1 MTTTMD
7 VKQLQETSR
16 QISKAFDG
24 GDPSSTLLALLSPLE
39 KWKATED
46 SLRQSKIGIVVGKL
60 RSSKDPKVASLATQL
75 VHRWKAEVNKKK
87 SAAGGGTPG
96 KGVNGDIGSGRNSPA
111 PKKEVAAPKKF
122 SVAPD
127 KRNVKADGVDTAV
140 TKDSARDG
148 CITLI
153 YNGLAFMSE
162 EAPSDILSVSR
173 AIELAAYE
181 AHGSETSGTYKQKMR
196 SLHLNLKMKQNS
208 TLRRDVFNGSI
219 DPKRFA
225 SMTSEELK
233 SEDQRRKD
241 AELEKENMSKAM
253 TAQEEKAVSTTYVP
267 SQNPQDVI
275 ALQEGAHWIQ
285 KQDLILYH
293 RLARQSSWLLVVW
306 WSMGS
311 SLRSVQFPPSPTAS
325 LLAALALT
333 VY

>member
-1 MTTTMD
+1 M
-7 VKQLQETSR
+7 
-16 QISKAFDG
+16 
-24 GDPSSTLLALLSPLE
+24 
-39 KWKATED
+39 
-46 SLRQSKIGIVVGKL
+46 
-60 RSSKDPKVASLATQL
+60 
-75 VHRWKAEVNKKK
+75 
-87 SAAGGGTPG
+87 
-96 KGVNGDIGSGRNSPA
+96 
-111 PKKEVAAPKKF
+111 
-122 SVAPD
+122 
-127 KRNVKADGVDTAV
+127 
-140 TKDSARDG
+140 
-148 CITLI
+148 
-153 YNGLAFMSE
+153 
-162 EAPSDILSVSR
+162 
-173 AIELAAYE
+173 
-181 AHGSETSGTYKQKMR
+181 
-196 SLHLNLKMKQNS
+196 
-208 TLRRDVFNGSI
+208 FNGSI